1 MKLRIKHNEDHHEQL
16 HDLETNCNICALK
29 EMDLCPYLERLAKC
43 HIFNAL
49 KGQKVFNNINKE
61 KRRYTRTITSIPAFI
76 NKNGSRKAIIPIGS
90 IMDISLGGLRVS
102 IPRGM
107 KYKVLTGLRKT
118 GFEITF
124 TLPGEKEPI
133 HVNCK
138 SRRVVDSEDNIH
150 VGASI
155 IDADFNSYTALANY
169 LM

>member
-1 MKLRIKHNEDHHEQL
+1 MKLKIKHNDDHHGQL
-16 HDLETNCNICALK
+16 QDLEANCNICPLK

-49 KGQKVFNNINKE
+49 KGQKVFNDISKE
-61 KRRYTRTITSIPAFI
+61 KRRYKRTITSIPAFI
-76 NKNGSRKAIIPIGS
+76 NKNGSGKEIAPIGS

-107 KYKVLTGLRKT
+107 KYKVLTGLRKAE
-118 GFEITF
+118 FEITF

-133 HVNCK
+133 RVNCK

-155 IDADFNSYTALANY
+155 IDADFHSYKSLTDY